1 MCSVLTINSLLS
13 LGRLRW
19 LLRLRAM
26 FHTLR
31 LYFIYMR
38 NIYVGKH
45 VKITRQWKY
54 TLVDNNLSSQI
65 VLLYIIYI
73 ILSPLK
79 DVKNLT

>member
-1 MCSVLTINSLLS
+1 
-13 LGRLRW
+13 
-19 LLRLRAM
+19 M
-26 FHTLR
+26 FHTLP
-31 LYFIYMR
+31 LCFIYMR
-38 NIYVGKH
+38 NIYVRKH

-73 ILSPLK
+73 IFSPLK

>member
-1 MCSVLTINSLLS
+1 MRLDDFNLS
-13 LGRLRW
+13 SIKT
-19 LLRLRAM
+19 A
-26 FHTLR
+26 
-31 LYFIYMR
+31 
-38 NIYVGKH
+38 IYVGKH

-73 ILSPLK
+73 ILSALK

>member
-38 NIYVGKH
+38 NNGRFYA
-45 VKITRQWKY
+45 R
-54 TLVDNNLSSQI
+54 
-65 VLLYIIYI
+65 
-73 ILSPLK
+73 
-79 DVKNLT
+79 DVKVV

>member
-1 MCSVLTINSLLS
+1 
-13 LGRLRW
+13 
-19 LLRLRAM
+19 M

-38 NIYVGKH
+38 NIYVRKH

-73 ILSPLK
+73 IFSPLK

>member
-1 MCSVLTINSLLS
+1 
-13 LGRLRW
+13 
-19 LLRLRAM
+19 M

-31 LYFIYMR
+31 LYFIYTR